1 MESKN
6 GRQIFTPAPVWAFK
20 IGRSD
25 YYSEKYG
32 TCRKGAHP
40 QLDNI
45 LENSHTL
52 CGLYLVSQPFC
63 MVIFNFFAAHWFG
76 SMFFQTFF
84 HHRYAS
90 HKMFSMNKFWERIF
104 HFMAYVSQGSS
115 YLVPKAYAIM
125 HRMHHTF
132 SDTEKDPHPPG
143 FFRDVFAMMWHTARI
158 FNRLIVSTAHVS
170 PKFLSASPSWN
181 WLDKFG
187 NSWVSR
193 IAWGSAYITFY
204 VFFATQWWMYLLLP
218 LHFLMGPV
226 HGAIVNWCGHK
237 YGYQNYDNGDHS
249 KNSLPFDFLT
259 LGELFQN
266 NHHKHPNRPNFAVKS
281 WEFDPMYPVLRLM
294 HVLGIIRIRPVN
306 A

>member
-1 MESKN
+1 M
-6 GRQIFTPAPVWAFK
+6 I
-20 IGRSD
+20 
-25 YYSEKYG
+25 
-32 TCRKGAHP
+32 
-40 QLDNI
+40 I
-45 LENSHTL
+45 L
-52 CGLYLVSQPFC
+52 
-63 MVIFNFFAAHWFG
+63 NFFVAHWFG

-90 HKMFSMNKFWERIF
+90 HKMFAMNKFWERIF
-104 HFMAYVSQGSS
+104 HFLAYAAQGSS

-132 SDTEKDPHPPG
+132 SDTEKDPHSPN
-143 FFRDVFAMMWHTARI
+143 FFKDVFSMMWHTAKI
-158 FNRLIVSTAHVS
+158 FNGLIQNTRNIS
-170 PKFLSASPSWN
+170 PKFLGHSPTWN

-187 NSWVSR
+187 NSWYSR
-193 IAWGSAYITFY
+193 LAWAAGYITFY

-249 KNSLPFDFLT
+249 KNTLPFDFLT

-266 NHHKHPNRPNFAVKS
+266 NHHKHPNSPNFAAKS
-281 WEFDPMYPVLRLM
+281 WEFDPMYHVLRLFHM
-294 HVLGIIRIRPVN
+294 LGIIRLRRAI